1 MPLPRP
7 CVPDPDA
14 LRSICARAFVAEGYC
29 WARTA
34 ERQASRMRARYLRA
48 VLRQDM
54 EFFDLR
60 AGLASEV
67 VASLTNDSL
76 AVQHVL
82 SERVP
87 NLVMNATMFVGSYAV
102 AFVLLWR
109 LALAAM
115 PSVLLLVVPGVMYGR
130 VLTGLA
136 GRIRERYARAGAVAE
151 RAVSSVRTVYS
162 FVAETGAVARFS
174 AALEEPARLGLR
186 QGLVKGVAVG
196 SNGVTFAVWAFNVW
210 YGSRLVMYRGCQGG
224 TVFAV
229 STAIVGGGTY
239 VTQATTRISLHRCAK
254 MAPLMD
260 DPNAGRWGGGCRT
273 SSTSPRRARR
283 RRESWR

>member
-1 MPLPRP
+1 
-7 CVPDPDA
+7 
-14 LRSICARAFVAEGYC
+14 
-29 WARTA
+29 
-34 ERQASRMRARYLRA
+34 MRARYLRA

-54 EFFDLR
+54 EYFDLR

-67 VASLTNDSL
+67 VASLSSDSL
-76 AVQHVL
+76 AVQDVL

-87 NLVMNATMFVGSYAV
+87 NLVANATMFVGSYAV
-102 AFVLLWR
+102 AFALAWR
-109 LALAAM
+109 LALAAL

-136 GRIRERYARAGAVAE
+136 RRVRERYALAGAVAE
-151 RAVSSVRTVYS
+151 QAVSSVRTVYS
-162 FVAETGAVARFS
+162 FAAETRAVARFA

-210 YGSRLVMYRGCQGG
+210 YGSRLVMYHGYQGG

-239 VTQATTRISLHRCAK
+239 VTQDSLHRSLYERRWLV
-254 MAPLMD
+254 PLID
-260 DPNAGRWGGGCRT
+260 DPN
-273 SSTSPRRARR
+273 
-283 RRESWR
+283 